1 MGESWGNHV
10 AIVVNGILRQP
21 NDSSVIISGLLVY
34 KSLVKDHRVSLII
47 DSAAKEKVQ
56 YWLLMNGLTDHV
68 NEIYWDET
76 DPEDTGQR
84 RLRQVARLRKQG
96 PLSLVYESDT
106 EAATKL
112 LQAQIPTMLFL
123 HPQYTHPDFRPGHSS
138 EPTPWNDLL
147 AEQVRQQEARATDTR
162 LLDF

>member
-1 MGESWGNHV
+1 MAESWGNHV

-21 NDSSVIISGLLVY
+21 NDSSVIIPGLLIY

-76 DPEDTGQR
+76 DPEDVGIR
-84 RLRQVARLRKQG
+84 RLRQIARLRRQG

-106 EAATKL
+106 EAATAL
-112 LQAQIPTMLFL
+112 LKAQIPAMLFL
-123 HPQYTHPDFRPGHSS
+123 HPTYTHPDFRPGSVS
-138 EPTPWNDLL
+138 EPTPWNELL
-147 AEQVRQQEARATDTR
+147 TEKVRQQEARATDTR
-162 LLDF
+162 LQDF

>member
-1 MGESWGNHV
+1 MAETWGNHV
-10 AIVVNGILRQP
+10 AIVVNGVLRQP
-21 NDSSVIISGLLVY
+21 NDSSVIIPGLLIY

-68 NEIYWDET
+68 NEIYWEET
-76 DPEDTGQR
+76 DPDDDGAR
-84 RLRQVARLRKQG
+84 RLRQVARLRRQG

-106 EAATKL
+106 AVATKL

-123 HPQYTHPDFRPGHSS
+123 HPTYTHPDFRPGPAK
-138 EPTPWNDLL
+138 EPTPWDSLL
-147 AEQVRQQEARATDTR
+147 AEKIRQQEARATDTR